1 MPGCAAIRL
10 GRRRANAAGIAKP
23 IGAFVIVALMLVDVR
38 AAIVVAAMNVD
49 WSAVIAARS
58 VFALMGGR
66 PGVPSKGPQAF
77 EPLRCC

>member
-1 MPGCAAIRL
+1 VA
-10 GRRRANAAGIAKP
+10 
-23 IGAFVIVALMLVDVR
+23 IVA
-38 AAIVVAAMNVD
+38 AAMNVE